1 MSGFVAKPAD
11 FVRVG
16 HRGAAAEC
24 PENTHAAFARALE
37 ASVDMIEC
45 DLQLTSDGH
54 VVIIHD
60 YTADRTT
67 SGTGTI
73 SEMSLEEL
81 RGLDA
86 GAWKDKAFVGEKV
99 PTLEETLSQVLPA
112 AQLNLELKCQGTRE
126 DARRLAVAAAEA
138 VRSRNAWHQTIFSS
152 FNPEALIE
160 LREAAP
166 EARIGVLW
174 HHEDYT
180 LAFDA
185 AAQLAAISLHPYA
198 GHVDADLVAQA
209 HSRGLQVFT
218 WTENDPERL
227 VELARLGCDGI
238 ISDYP
243 ARLLDARARLL
254 AGN

>member
-1 MSGFVAKPAD
+1 MSAFAIKPAD

-37 ASVDMIEC
+37 ASADMIEC
-45 DLQLTSDGH
+45 DLQLTADGH

-67 SGTGTI
+67 NGSGAI
-73 SEMSLEEL
+73 ADLSLAEIRSLE
-81 RGLDA
+81 A
-86 GAWKDKAFVGEKV
+86 GAWKDSAFAGEKV
-99 PTLEETLSQVLPA
+99 PTLEETLAQVLPA
-112 AQLNLELKCQGTRE
+112 ADLNLELKCQGTRE
-126 DARRLAVAAAEA
+126 EARRLALAAAES
-138 VRSRNAWHQTIFSS
+138 VRRRDAWDSTIFSS
-152 FNPEALIE
+152 FSPEALIE
-160 LREAAP
+160 LREVAP

-174 HHEDYT
+174 HHEDYS

-185 AAQLAAISLHPYA
+185 AAQLGAVSLHPYA
-198 GHVDADLVAQA
+198 GHVDADLVGEA
-209 HSRGLQVFT
+209 HGRGLQVFT
-218 WTENDPERL
+218 WTENEPARI
-227 VELARLGCDGI
+227 VELAKMGCDGI

-254 AGN
+254 AG